1 MARCSAS
8 ENFCCMRPTP
18 DWRCW
23 PWGRSVSPSFIEIF
37 RGGAGARWWTRI
49 GISLLLLVSARA
61 AGPVDFG
68 KAELDAALAER
79 KLKLRVDTEL
89 SLDPPETF
97 RITLYKTGMVRV
109 TGGDLRGLMY
119 GLIEAA
125 EQIRA
130 TGRLKAANGKPASAV
145 RGVRMTLRSYDLSQ
159 PWFTADDRWRAYFQT
174 LARSRL

>member
-1 MARCSAS
+1 MALCSAS
-8 ENFCCMRPTP
+8 GNCCCMRRAP

-23 PWGRSVSPSFIEIF
+23 AWERAASPSSTSIF
-37 RGGAGARWWTRI
+37 CEGAVARSWIRSAASI
-49 GISLLLLVSARA
+49 AILLLAVSSARA

-68 KAELDAALAER
+68 KSELDAALAER
-79 KLKLRVDTEL
+79 KLKMHVDTEL

-97 RITLYKTGMVRV
+97 RITLYKTGMVRI

-130 TGRLKAANGKPASAV
+130 TGRLKAASGKPATPV
-145 RGVRMTLRSYDLSQ
+145 RGVRMALRSYDLTQ
-159 PWFTADDRWRAYFQT
+159 
-174 LARSRL
+174 